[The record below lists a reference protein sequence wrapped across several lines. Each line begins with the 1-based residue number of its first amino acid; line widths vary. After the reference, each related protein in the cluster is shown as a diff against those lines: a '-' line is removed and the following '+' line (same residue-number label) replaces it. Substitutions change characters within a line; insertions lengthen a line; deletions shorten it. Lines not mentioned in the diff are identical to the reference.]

1 MMVSHVQQVQ
11 KEYSRSALEAE
22 EARSPLTRA
31 SLEAGVRVLKLATST
46 ARVPSSTGMPAWVIG
61 ALLILSTAGG
71 P

>member
-46 ARVPSSTGMPAWVIG
+46 ARSRQGSGVQLLIY
-61 ALLILSTAGG
+61 LILSLLDR
-71 P
+71 

>member
-46 ARVPSSTGMPAWVIG
+46 ARSRDQGCSCSS
-61 ALLILSTAGG
+61 ILSY
-71 P
+71 PC